1 MISQQDVIDN
11 SFKLYHE
18 IDWTKFA
25 FYNKNQGLHE
35 FAVDSFKK
43 YYYLEYKQ
51 PPPIAHY
58 YWTKN
63 IIFKSEAF
71 APKEKLI
78 ILQDFWEHYDPYFTK
93 EWEKGAVWPI

>member
-1 MISQQDVIDN
+1 MNEKRGPAAEKKRKAQMDQRYQNIIRRFGSIEAYEQARQ
-11 SFKLYHE
+11 E
-18 IDWTKFA
+18 GKF
-25 FYNKNQGLHE
+25 
-35 FAVDSFKK
+35 
-43 YYYLEYKQ
+43 YKQ

-78 ILQDFWEHYDPYFTK
+78 I
-93 EWEKGAVWPI
+93 